1 MASAVA
7 SAFEEER
14 PLFVEAGTGTG
25 KTLGYLVPA
34 LLSGRRII
42 VSTGTRTLQDQI
54 ARHELPML
62 ADLLPTAFTW
72 TTLKGISNYV
82 CRRRLTEQLVHPNRK
97 TEREL
102 MTVHDWIEH
111 SPTGDRAELDLLSES
126 AAIWPLVTAGAD
138 TRLGPRCPHFERC
151 FVTKARRAA
160 DKADL
165 VLVNHHLFFADL
177 ALRST
182 FPGARVLPDYDAVI
196 FDEAHLLEDVIT
208 EHFGVAVST
217 AAVTGLLRDAGE
229 SFRQRDDD
237 GVWNRMPEAPQ
248 RMLARLERTA
258 ASFFHHVRGKLTQ
271 AASTD
276 GSRMQLPEE
285 LFAGDDERDAWFQMD
300 DAIDEVARYAVNLAE
315 DWQHDPRTKQRS
327 EALVNTARR
336 AQRMRD
342 AVAAV
347 AEMEQK
353 RYTYWGELRGP
364 SVALKASPI
373 DVAPVVRETLL
384 ELSKA
389 VVFTSATLTADGEFD
404 FIRQRLGL
412 GPELADEL
420 RIGSPFDY
428 ASQALLYL
436 PRDLPEPREPAF
448 IPTACERIVELLAIT
463 SGRAFVLF
471 TSHRA
476 LREMSKLLPAKID
489 YPIFVQGQE
498 PRGSLL
504 EKFRNTKGAVLLATG
519 AFWEGVDVPGDALSM
534 VIIDKL
540 PFASPS
546 DPLAAA
552 RMHRVQESGNDP
564 FNDYQLPQA
573 ALALRQGF
581 GRLIRRTDDRGIVA
595 ILDNRILSRRYG
607 RVFLSTLPQAIGRTA
622 AIEQVRRWWNR

>member
-1 MASAVA
+1 
-7 SAFEEER
+7 
-14 PLFVEAGTGTG
+14 
-25 KTLGYLVPA
+25 
-34 LLSGRRII
+34 
-42 VSTGTRTLQDQI
+42 
-54 ARHELPML
+54 
-62 ADLLPTAFTW
+62 
-72 TTLKGISNYV
+72 
-82 CRRRLTEQLVHPNRK
+82 
-97 TEREL
+97 
-102 MTVHDWIEH
+102 
-111 SPTGDRAELDLLSES
+111 
-126 AAIWPLVTAGAD
+126 
-138 TRLGPRCPHFERC
+138 
-151 FVTKARRAA
+151 
-160 DKADL
+160 
-165 VLVNHHLFFADL
+165 
-177 ALRST
+177 
-182 FPGARVLPDYDAVI
+182 
-196 FDEAHLLEDVIT
+196 
-208 EHFGVAVST
+208 
-217 AAVTGLLRDAGE
+217 
-229 SFRQRDDD
+229 
-237 GVWNRMPEAPQ
+237 
-248 RMLARLERTA
+248 
-258 ASFFHHVRGKLTQ
+258 
-271 AASTD
+271 
-276 GSRMQLPEE
+276 
-285 LFAGDDERDAWFQMD
+285 
-300 DAIDEVARYAVNLAE
+300 
-315 DWQHDPRTKQRS
+315 
-327 EALVNTARR
+327 
-336 AQRMRD
+336 
-342 AVAAV
+342 
-347 AEMEQK
+347 
-353 RYTYWGELRGP
+353 
-364 SVALKASPI
+364 VALKASPI

-552 RMHRVQESGNDP
+552 RMHRVQESGKDP